1 MSGTTALNPPAQAVT
16 REAFRNAFAQL
27 PTGVTVVTTSPRSGN
42 DPCGMTASAVCSLSL
57 DPLMTLV
64 CLSNHSRTLAGIQAN
79 GAFALNL
86 LRHDQ
91 ADIAQRFADA
101 RITQGDRFALTHH
114 HQADALPVISDAL
127 AWLTCQ
133 VDQMHPGGDHTIV
146 TATIRSIGSGDS
158 PAGSRPLVW
167 HSRTFTTLT

>member
-1 MSGTTALNPPAQAVT
+1 MSGPTALHAPAQAVT
-16 REAFRNAFAQL
+16 QEAFRNAFAQL
-27 PTGVTVVTTSPRSGN
+27 PTGVTVVTTSTLSGQ

-57 DPLMTLV
+57 DPLMALV

-91 ADIAQRFADA
+91 AAIAQRFADA
-101 RITQGDRFALTHH
+101 RISQSDRFARTRH
-114 HQADALPVISDAL
+114 HQADALPVLSDAL

-133 VDQMHPGGDHTIV
+133 VADMHPGGDHTIV
-146 TATIRSIGSGDS
+146 TATVRSIGSGDS
-158 PAGSRPLVW
+158 PSGGRPLVW
-167 HSRTFTTLT
+167 HSRAFTTLT